1 VVNLRLGR
9 QRALRNIERD
19 LAGSDAGLDELF
31 GSFTEQVRDELMPTT
46 EKIKT
51 RRLRLLAWLEH
62 QTDHYLAIR
71 IGIPSSGQ
79 AFRPGWPQA

>member
-1 VVNLRLGR
+1 MNLRLGR
-9 QRALRNIERD
+9 QRALRHIERN
-19 LAGSDAGLDELF
+19 LAASDRDLDELF
-31 GSFTEQVRDELMPTT
+31 GSFTEQVRDELMPAT

-51 RRLRLLAWLEH
+51 RRLRLLTWLED

-71 IGIPSSGQ
+71 IGTPSSGQ